1 MNDWEVMAIRQLADD
16 LSPRLCAPD
25 DTGEYA
31 AALENLLFAAS
42 GQLLEIALGG
52 QGDLDMADCA
62 LEAAAETIARA
73 RARLAKIAQL
83 SWDEYVVKQVPD
95 SHSVG
100 ALNPA

>member
-16 LSPRLCAPD
+16 LTPRLAMGNEL
-25 DTGEYA
+25 GEYA
-31 AALENLLFAAS
+31 AALENLLFTAS
-42 GQLLEIALGG
+42 GELLDIAMGG
-52 QGDLDMADCA
+52 EGDLDLADIA
-62 LEAAAETIARA
+62 LEEAELTIARA